1 MKPGDRVFVFPKAH
15 GRKGAW
21 GRVVEASRNDHSLT
35 VVFEHKP
42 HFSAAD
48 AFETVL
54 IESSV
59 NSFVLALSREQNTTL
74 FWTDFTGRR
83 YGISMLVPAQPRSDI
98 NPRTI
103 PDDVIASENARR
115 RRQRQRI
122 TAEYSGALH
131 LLRKHDRG
139 Y

>member
-15 GRKGAW
+15 GRKGPW

-59 NSFVLALSREQNTTL
+59 NSFVLALSREQNATP
-74 FWTDFTGRR
+74 FWMDFTGRR
-83 YGISMLVPAQPRSDI
+83 YGISMLAPDTTPRPS
-98 NPRTI
+98 
-103 PDDVIASENARR
+103 AA
-115 RRQRQRI
+115 
-122 TAEYSGALH
+122 AASGASLSG
-131 LLRKHDRG
+131 RRSTPKGPGRPDNAF
-139 Y
+139 